1 MNILVLAPH
10 PDDETLGCGGVIA
23 RFVAEGHKVAVGI
36 VTGPGEGEHPFV
48 PGILF
53 EEVRSEL
60 AEAMRILGVS
70 DIIFGSIPTTMAA
83 DTDRRSLN
91 AEVLRII
98 DEAQPEILF
107 VPFALDLHSDHREIY
122 HAASIAW
129 RPYLDRGRSIREVY
143 CYEVPTETHLNIPY
157 VEQAFVP
164 NVWIDISEHVETKMK
179 ALAAFKSQLQPAPMP
194 RSLEALKAFTAWRGS
209 QIGVRAAE
217 AFVLVRMLR

>member
-1 MNILVLAPH
+1 MNVLVLAPH

-23 RFVAEGHKVAVGI
+23 RFVAEGHDVTVGI
-36 VTGPGEGEHPFV
+36 VTGPGDGEHPFV
-48 PGILF
+48 AQHLF
-53 EEVRSEL
+53 DEVRSEL
-60 AEAMRILGVS
+60 ADAMRILGVS
-70 DIIFGSIPTTMAA
+70 KIIFGSIPTTMAA
-83 DTDRRSLN
+83 DMDRRALN

-98 DEAQPEILF
+98 DAAQPEILF
-107 VPFALDLHSDHREIY
+107 VPFALDLHSDHREIF

-129 RPYLDRGRSIREVY
+129 RPHLDRGRSIREVY

-164 NVWIDISEHVETKMK
+164 NMWFDVSDHVETKFA
-179 ALAAFKSQLQPAPMP
+179 ALACFKSQLQQPPMP
-194 RSLEALKAFTAWRGS
+194 RSLESLRAFTTWRGS